1 MASASFELIQALR
14 ATAARLRDTFDYQW
28 GHMGACN
35 CGYLAQTVTKL
46 GKAEIHSAAME
57 RRGDW
62 EEQANAFCQDSGYL
76 IDDIIGALVGLGLT
90 TEEIG
95 QLEKLSGRDVLARL
109 PENRRH
115 LARNRRDDV
124 VLYLETWAELLAERV
139 AERDRRAA

>member
-1 MASASFELIQALR
+1 MASASIELIQALR

-62 EEQANAFCQDSGYL
+62 EEQANAFCPDSGYV
-76 IDDIIGALVGLGLT
+76 IDDIIASLVAVGLT
-90 TEEIG
+90 TDDIG
-95 QLEKLSGRDVLARL
+95 KLEKLSGREVLARL

-115 LARNRRDDV
+115 LARNRREDV
-124 VLYLETWAELLAERV
+124 VLYLEAWAELLGEKLSARN
-139 AERDRRAA
+139 RAAA